1 MDTYINPNSLN
12 KKEKTITKKFKIKDV
27 FDKSTI
33 PKGKSNKVIAIV
45 KKKV

>member
-1 MDTYINPNSLN
+1 MDTYINPNSSSM
-12 KKEKTITKKFKIKDV
+12 KERTITKKFKIKDV

>member
-12 KKEKTITKKFKIKDV
+12 AKEKTTTKKFKIKDV
-27 FDKSTI
+27 FDKKTY